1 MSERRGFQRNWTC
14 PDCGTRQDRD
24 VNAAKNIYRFATG
37 GEPGIAR
44 GLGKNLS
51 DHVSGTKVETRTEPE
66 KFDEAVRLERA
77 A

>member
-1 MSERRGFQRNWTC
+1 VT
-14 PDCGTRQDRD
+14 
-24 VNAAKNIYRFATG
+24 AAKNIYRFATG
-37 GEPGIAR
+37 GEAGIAR

>member
-1 MSERRGFQRNWTC
+1 MFST
-14 PDCGTRQDRD
+14 
-24 VNAAKNIYRFATG
+24 A
-37 GEPGIAR
+37 GEAGINAR

-51 DHVSGTKVETRTEPE
+51 DHVSGTKVEARTEAE